1 MSKDYLG
8 RDLALGDFVVF
19 MRPKYRE
26 FALGSIVK
34 FTPTGMARVKYGEN
48 DWQNILQGGAQLVKV
63 EGAELSVLLLKQ
75 KH

>member
-19 MRPKYRE
+19 MRPRYRE
-26 FALGSIVK
+26 FALGCIVK

-48 DWQNILQGGAQLVKV
+48 SRYEILQGGAQLVKV